1 MDTREQD
8 VPQRW
13 FALFLVLAIAV
24 NGSGVGLPILGPDA
38 AVYASIAKTMVQQHN
53 YRELFV
59 HGQDWLDKPHFPFWL
74 TALSFRLFGVQT
86 WAYKL
91 PAILCLL
98 MGAWY
103 TYRFAQQFYP
113 PQVAR
118 WSVLILLTAEH
129 IILSNTDV
137 RAEPYLTG
145 LIIAAVY
152 AFARAHRTKAFWP
165 LLLGSGFAACATMTK
180 GPMALIPIGGA
191 VAGELVLTKQWHD
204 LWHLRW
210 VGAAGM
216 ILVGITPELYCLY
229 QQFDAHP
236 DKLIFGQTGVSG
248 LRFFFWDSQ
257 FGRFLNTGPLQG
269 HGTPTFFLHT
279 TLWAFFPWSVVFYV
293 AIWTRLTTAR
303 RRGHEEGEWYT
314 LSGAVLTFLVFS
326 ASRFQLPHYLN
337 ILFPFWAILT
347 AHYLSQVARAVEVR
361 WLTVLRACT
370 ISLVV
375 LLILLVHV
383 VCRPDPIPWWTWL
396 LVSSL
401 LALLLYCGWR
411 FRAAAGPRLVAQ
423 LALAAMALNCY
434 LNLGLAPTLFKYQA
448 GSEAAWYSNRYYP
461 GVPVVQ
467 VAPYVSVPLTFYLDQ
482 PLRIVPHATETT
494 TVRQRPYLL
503 YAPVE
508 ELQGV
513 PGQLVHTFASFPIS
527 RLTLPFLYYKTRPQT
542 TTTYGL
548 LLIP

>member
-1 MDTREQD
+1 MNTRVPDEQ
-8 VPQRW
+8 PRW
-13 FALFLVLAIAV
+13 FALCIGLALAV
-24 NGSGVGLPILGPDA
+24 NCSGVGLPILGPDA
-38 AVYASIAKTMVQQHN
+38 AIYASIAKTMVQQHN
-53 YRELFV
+53 YCDVVV

-91 PAILCLL
+91 PALLCLL
-98 MGAWY
+98 LGAWS
-103 TYRFAQQFYP
+103 TYRFATQFYS

-118 WSVLILLTAEH
+118 WAVLILLTAEH
-129 IILSNTDV
+129 TILSHTDV
-137 RAEPYLTG
+137 RAEAYLTG
-145 LIIAAVY
+145 LIMAAVY
-152 AFARAHRTKAFWP
+152 AFARAHRTHAGWP
-165 LLLGSGFAACATMTK
+165 LVLGAGCTACAMMTK

-191 VAGELVLTKQWHD
+191 LAGELLLTKQWHA

-210 VGAAGM
+210 LGAAGLL
-216 ILVGITPELYCLY
+216 LVGLTPELYCVY

-236 DKLIFGQTGVSG
+236 DKLLFGQTGVSG

-257 FGRFLNTGPLQG
+257 VGRFLNTGPLKGQ
-269 HGTPTFFLHT
+269 GTPTFFLHT
-279 TLWAFFPWSVVFYV
+279 TLWAFFPWSIVLSV
-293 AIWTRLTTAR
+293 ALVTRLTTAWR
-303 RRGHEEGEWYT
+303 RVHAAGEWYT

-326 ASRFQLPHYLN
+326 ASRFQLPHYLT
-337 ILFPFWAILT
+337 IVFPFWAILT
-347 AHYLSQVARAVEVR
+347 AHYLSQVARAAEVR

-375 LLILLVHV
+375 VLLLLVHV
-383 VCRPDPIPWWTWL
+383 VCRPAPIPWWTWL

-401 LALLLYCGWR
+401 LALLLSCGWR

-434 LNLGLAPTLFKYQA
+434 LNLGLAPTLFTYQA

-467 VAPYVSVPLTFYLDQ
+467 VAPYVSAPLTFYLDQ

-508 ELQGV
+508 ELQGI

-527 RLTLPFLYYKTRPQT
+527 RLTLPFLYYKTRPQA